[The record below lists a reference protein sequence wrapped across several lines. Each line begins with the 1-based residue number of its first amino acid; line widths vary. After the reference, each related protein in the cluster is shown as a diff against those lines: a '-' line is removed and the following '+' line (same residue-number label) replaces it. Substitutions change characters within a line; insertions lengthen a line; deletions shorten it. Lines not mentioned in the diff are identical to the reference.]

1 MRRVIAMVFLG
12 WLALAGGGAA
22 AATYDTTPEGNAR
35 FLADFAAL
43 KGVTKL
49 SDGLMYRVLEAAPST
64 GISPVTRFDT
74 VTVEYKGWL
83 INGKVFDRSRPDEPR
98 VFTAGGVIPGWREA
112 LMKMKTGDY
121 WQLVI
126 PADLAYGADGVGGAI
141 PPDQTLVFTVRLLKV
156 EYAP

>member
-1 MRRVIAMVFLG
+1 MGGLVRAAV
-12 WLALAGGGAA
+12 LALVLVAGSAA
-22 AATYDTTPEGNAR
+22 TAATYDLTPEGNAR

-49 SDGLMYRVLEAAPST
+49 PSGVMYRVVEAGSDGTSP
-64 GISPVTRFDT
+64 ISRWDM

-83 INGKVFDRSRPDEPR
+83 VNGKIFDKSPPQETRT
-98 VFTAGGVIPGWREA
+98 FTAANLIPGWREA
-112 LMKMKTGDY
+112 LMKMKTGDT

-126 PADLAYGADGVGGAI
+126 PADQAYGADGVGDVV
-141 PPDQTLVFTVRLLKV
+141 PPDQTLVFTVRLVKV